1 MKGIIICDISPGNL
15 VSERS
20 ADVFEMWNMINNLL
34 AIDFH
39 KKTRLD
45 INNEVR
51 KIISDQSVAVKQQ
64 QQHHHQQQSF
74 LLCKHFSNA
83 NLDFFFGT

>member
-1 MKGIIICDISPGNL
+1 M
-15 VSERS
+15 SERS
-20 ADVFEMWNMINNLL
+20 ADVFEMWNMINSLL

-51 KIISDQSVAVKQQ
+51 KIIPDQSVAVKINNTN
-64 QQHHHQQQSF
+64 HYLSI
-74 LLCKHFSNA
+74 N
-83 NLDFFFGT
+83 N